1 MNQVEPCNVFYS
13 WQSDLPNS
21 TNRSFIETALNKVA
35 KAVRA
40 DESISLDPVIDRDTA
55 GELGAPNIADTIYQ
69 KIEKAQ
75 VFVCDVSIISKGAVP
90 RPTPN
95 PNVLVELGYASKVL
109 GWPNILM
116 VMNTAFGPVTDLPFD
131 LRGRRVLQYNL
142 PDPGSEKAQERR
154 KLESQLKTQ
163 LGAIV
168 DKLEESPTQVPAA
181 GSGPTFVEK
190 SGYSDPNDPSFGVND
205 WTDSLGEYQ
214 SDIKP
219 TPVRRAISWLSVIF
233 ELASEHSVGIDK
245 DLLERMR
252 TPAVLTELPRGR
264 FIPPVD
270 RRTTQYSAALFDWHD
285 RDKERNW
292 RSRVLRMDAGANIE
306 YADSAIV
313 TQSSGQRV
321 GIAKPI
327 RVFAYVQMIGR
338 IWQFLFYAHDL
349 LESVGY
355 NGDGRLVV
363 SLVGTRGTILGD
375 FSRVVSADTGGKWL
389 NPFATDGV
397 RFGFSEETTR
407 AMV

>member
-214 SDIKP
+214 
-219 TPVRRAISWLSVIF
+219 
-233 ELASEHSVGIDK
+233 
-245 DLLERMR
+245 M
-252 TPAVLTELPRGR
+252 
-264 FIPPVD
+264 
-270 RRTTQYSAALFDWHD
+270 
-285 RDKERNW
+285 
-292 RSRVLRMDAGANIE
+292 
-306 YADSAIV
+306 
-313 TQSSGQRV
+313 
-321 GIAKPI
+321 
-327 RVFAYVQMIGR
+327 
-338 IWQFLFYAHDL
+338 
-349 LESVGY
+349 
-355 NGDGRLVV
+355 
-363 SLVGTRGTILGD
+363 
-375 FSRVVSADTGGKWL
+375 
-389 NPFATDGV
+389 
-397 RFGFSEETTR
+397 
-407 AMV
+407 